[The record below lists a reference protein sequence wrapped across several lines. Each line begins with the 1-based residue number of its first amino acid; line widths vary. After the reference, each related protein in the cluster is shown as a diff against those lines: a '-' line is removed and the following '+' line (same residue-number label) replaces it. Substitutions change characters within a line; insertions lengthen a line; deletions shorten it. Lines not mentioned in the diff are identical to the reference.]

1 MDTETIPSCTDSVH
15 IRCPYR
21 SLTGAVPLIQSS
33 APTKRRFTHR
43 AHTRTSCTL
52 WAGYKDI
59 ANHIYTI

>member
-33 APTKRRFTHR
+33 APTKHPFYPSCTFTHKLHALGR
-43 AHTRTSCTL
+43 V
-52 WAGYKDI
+52 
-59 ANHIYTI
+59 